1 MENYPRESF
10 PEEVIFDLDS
20 KTYKMLLREHKDL
33 NRMVYDGHVV
43 RDSTL

>member
-1 MENYPRESF
+1 MKYVETNLTQFVLE
-10 PEEVIFDLDS
+10 LDS

>member
-1 MENYPRESF
+1 MKYVESNLTQF
-10 PEEVIFDLDS
+10 VLELDS
-20 KTYKMLLREHKDL
+20 KTYKMLLREDKDL